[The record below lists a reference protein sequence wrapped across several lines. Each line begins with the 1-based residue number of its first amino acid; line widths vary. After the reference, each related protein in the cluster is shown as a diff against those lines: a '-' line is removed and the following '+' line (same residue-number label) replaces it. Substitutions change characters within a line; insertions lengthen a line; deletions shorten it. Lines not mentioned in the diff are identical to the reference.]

1 MFILTALQYWAT
13 QYASVVLKGDPATV
27 HITFSATVITAP
39 CLGAIVGGAVT
50 TKYLG
55 SYTNRK
61 ALTLCFI
68 VYLLFVAFCIPCPLM
83 NNYTYF
89 IILMWLA
96 IFMQGFIE
104 PIMMGI
110 ILNTVTPLERPTAS
124 SLSILLEMLFGMLPA
139 PYVYGL
145 VYEKTEK
152 LDLDGNNISRGGMY
166 ALFFSS
172 GIGGVALLITLI
184 LRNRSYKKG
193 LERIK
198 NSLRMSNPNI
208 SAEQLDDMIGGEPR
222 EAGNMDNSQHNFV
235 HLSGFDGGER
245 QQN

>member
-1 MFILTALQYWAT
+1 
-13 QYASVVLKGDPATV
+13 
-27 HITFSATVITAP
+27 
-39 CLGAIVGGAVT
+39 
-50 TKYLG
+50 
-55 SYTNRK
+55 
-61 ALTLCFI
+61 
-68 VYLLFVAFCIPCPLM
+68 
-83 NNYTYF
+83 
-89 IILMWLA
+89 MWLA

-124 SLSILLEMLFGMLPA
+124 SFSILLEMLLGMLPA

-152 LDLDGNNISRGGMY
+152 LDFEGNNISRGGMY

-172 GIGGVALLITLI
+172 GIGGVALLIALI

-208 SAEQLDDMIGGEPR
+208 SPEQLDDMIGGEPR
-222 EAGNMDNSQHNFV
+222 EAAGNMDNSQHNFV